1 MKNNKKF
8 IVAIDQGTTSS
19 RAILFNSQGKS
30 LFKSQLE
37 FKQYFPK
44 NGWVEHNPEE
54 IWNKTKKVLM
64 DTINKSKRFKGDIL
78 TIGITNQRETTIL
91 WDRVSGKPVYNAI
104 VWQDRRTADFC
115 KKYRSNKREHLI
127 NKKTGLLIDPYFSG
141 TKIKWIIENVPKVKI
156 LLKKKRLLFGTI
168 DTFLLW
174 RLTKGKTHATD
185 ATNASR
191 TMLYNINTNKWDN
204 QILKS
209 LKIPSHILPLIK
221 NSSDDFG
228 RTHKSITGKSYPITG
243 VVGDQQAAAIGQC
256 CFEKGS
262 VKSTY
267 GTGAFVLMNTGY
279 KKIYSKN
286 RLLTTVCYRLNGKS
300 TYALEGS
307 IFIAG
312 AGVQWARDKMK
323 LIKKASETEKVTKSL
338 KSNSG
343 VYLVPAFVGLGAPY
357 WDSKARGVLS
367 GITRNTGPKEI
378 IRAIIEST
386 AYQSHDL
393 FEAMKKD
400 GLKPKIIKVDGGMVK
415 NNWFSQFL
423 SDVLNIKVHRSQIDE
438 TTALGAAFMAGLQI
452 GVFKSLSD
460 ISKRWKLNRKFIPK
474 IKNSERLN
482 LLKGWSSSYE
492 KNLSSI
498 KIYIPYPP
506 GIII

>member
-1 MKNNKKF
+1 MKIKKKF

-19 RAILFNSQGKS
+19 RAILFNIQGKS

-44 NGWVEHNPEE
+44 DGWVEHNPEE
-54 IWNKTKKVLM
+54 IWNKTKKVLVNV
-64 DTINKSKRFKGDIL
+64 INKSKKLKGDIL

-91 WDRVSGKPVYNAI
+91 WDRVTGKPVYNAI

-115 KKYRSNKREHLI
+115 KKFRSNRRERMI

-141 TKIKWIIENVPKVKI
+141 TKIKWIIENVSKAKK
-156 LLKKKRLLFGTI
+156 LLKKKQLLFGTI

-174 RLTKGKTHATD
+174 RLTKGTIHATD

-191 TMLYNINTNKWDN
+191 TMLYNISTNNWDK
-204 QILKS
+204 QILQN
-209 LKIPSHILPLIK
+209 LKIPLHILPIVK
-221 NSSDDFG
+221 NSSDYFG
-228 RTHKSITGKSYPITG
+228 VTHKSITGQSYPITA
-243 VVGDQQAAAIGQC
+243 VIGDQQAATIGQC
-256 CFEKGS
+256 CFERGS

-286 RLLTTVCYRLNGKS
+286 RLLTTICYRLNGKS

-312 AGVQWARDKMK
+312 AGIQWIRDKMK
-323 LIKKASETEKVTKSL
+323 LIKKASDTEKVTKLL

-357 WDSKARGVLS
+357 WDSNARGVLS
-367 GITRNTGPKEI
+367 GLTRNTGPKEI

-386 AYQSHDL
+386 AYQSYDL
-393 FEAMKKD
+393 FNAMKKD
-400 GLKPKIIKVDGGMVK
+400 GLKAKIIKIDGGMAK

-423 SDVLNIKVHRSQIDE
+423 SSVLNVKVYRSQTEE

-452 GVFKSLSD
+452 GVFKSLKD
-460 ISKRWKLNRKFIPK
+460 ISKRWKLSRKFIPK
-474 IKNSERLN
+474 IKSSERLK
-482 LLKGWSSSYE
+482 LLNGWSQAIRKTLVY
-492 KNLSSI
+492 
-498 KIYIPYPP
+498 
-506 GIII
+506 

>member
-1 MKNNKKF
+1 MNTKKKF

-19 RAILFNSQGKS
+19 RAILFNTKGKL

-54 IWNKTKKVLM
+54 IWNKTKKVLVNV
-64 DTINKSKRFKGDIL
+64 IKKSKKLNGDIL

-91 WDRVSGKPVYNAI
+91 WDKVSGKPVYNAI
-104 VWQDRRTADFC
+104 VWQDRRTQDFC
-115 KKYRSNKREHLI
+115 KKFRTNKRERLI
-127 NKKTGLLIDPYFSG
+127 NRKTGLLIDPYFSG
-141 TKIKWIIENVPKVKI
+141 TKIKWIIKNIPKAKK
-156 LLKKKRLLFGTI
+156 LLKRKQLLFGTI

-174 RLTKGKTHATD
+174 RLTKGEVHATD

-209 LKIPSHILPLIK
+209 LKIPSHILPIIK
-221 NSSDDFG
+221 NSSDSFG
-228 RTHKSITGKSYPITG
+228 RTHKSITGKPYLITG
-243 VVGDQQAAAIGQC
+243 VVGDQQAATIGQC

-312 AGVQWARDKMK
+312 AGVQWLRDQMK
-323 LIKKASETEKVTKSL
+323 FVKKASDTEKIVKSL
-338 KSNSG
+338 KDNKG
-343 VYLVPAFVGLGAPY
+343 IYLVPAFTGIGAPY
-357 WDSKARGVLS
+357 WNTKARGVLS
-367 GITRNTGPKEI
+367 GITRDTGPKEI
-378 IRAIIEST
+378 VKAVIESV
-386 AYQSHDL
+386 AYQTHDL
-393 FEAMKKD
+393 FEAMRYD
-400 GLKPKIIKVDGGMVK
+400 GLTPKFVKVDGGMVM
-415 NNWFSQFL
+415 NNWFSQYL
-423 SDVLNIKVHRSQIDE
+423 SDMINVKVLRPKVHE
-438 TTALGAAFMAGLQI
+438 TTALGAAFMAGLKI
-452 GVFKSLSD
+452 GVYKS
-460 ISKRWKLNRKFIPK
+460 IKEVSKQWKLDREFTPKVNYNFRKK
-474 IKNSERLN
+474 VLEGWNKAIKRAL
-482 LLKGWSSSYE
+482 
-492 KNLSSI
+492 I
-498 KIYIPYPP
+498 T
-506 GIII
+506 

>member
-1 MKNNKKF
+1 LKNKKKF

-19 RAILFNSQGKS
+19 RAILFNTKGKS

-37 FKQYFPK
+37 FKQHFPK

-54 IWNKTKKVLM
+54 IWNKTKKVLV
-64 DTINKSKRFKGDIL
+64 DVIKKSKKLNGDIL

-91 WDRVSGKPVYNAI
+91 WDKVSGKPVYNAI
-104 VWQDRRTADFC
+104 VWQDRRTEDFC
-115 KKYRSNKREHLI
+115 KKFRTNKREYLI

-141 TKIKWIIENVPKVKI
+141 TKIKWIIQNIPKAKK
-156 LLKKKRLLFGTI
+156 LLKRKQLLFGTI
-168 DTFLLW
+168 DAFLLW
-174 RLTKGKTHATD
+174 RLTKGKIHATD

-209 LKIPSHILPLIK
+209 LKIPSHILPIIK
-221 NSSDDFG
+221 NSSDNFG
-228 RTHKSITGKSYPITG
+228 RTHRSITEKSYPITA
-243 VVGDQQAAAIGQC
+243 VVGDQQAATIGQC

-267 GTGAFVLMNTGY
+267 GTGAFVIMNTGY

-286 RLLTTVCYRLNGKS
+286 RLLTTVCYRINGKS

-323 LIKKASETEKVTKSL
+323 LIKKASETEKVIKSL

-357 WDSKARGVLS
+357 WNANARGVLS
-367 GITRNTGPKEI
+367 GITRDTGPKEI
-378 IRAIIEST
+378 VRAIIESV
-386 AYQSHDL
+386 AYQTYDL
-393 FEAMKKD
+393 FEAMRHD
-400 GLKPKIIKVDGGMVK
+400 GLKPKMVKVDGGMVM
-415 NNWFSQFL
+415 NNWFSQYL
-423 SDVLNIKVHRSQIDE
+423 ADMINVKVLRPKIHE
-438 TTALGAAFMAGLQI
+438 TTALGAAFMAGLKI
-452 GVFKSLSD
+452 GVYKSLKD
-460 ISKRWKLNRKFIPK
+460 ISKQWSLDKRFNPK
-474 IKNSERLN
+474 ISNKLRKNI
-482 LLKGWSSSYE
+482 LKGWSIA
-492 KNLSSI
+492 I
-498 KIYIPYPP
+498 KRTLIT
-506 GIII
+506 